1 MLPIFSGCGCFLA
14 MQSRPLHGDWHQ
26 ATAEHSPH
34 LTYTVPPKLDF
45 GESVIISE
53 LVEDSLEISPVV
65 GEMKQRTTHR
75 NRSSEKVRIFYVP
88 LLKDWGKS
96 PREKNRCNKGIYL
109 FTLDHHTLR
118 ASELSSSIEAV
129 LRIPLSM

>member
-1 MLPIFSGCGCFLA
+1 MIKSSEKLVEEFGGSGKYNFVG
-14 MQSRPLHGDWHQ
+14 RDHHQ
-26 ATAEHSPH
+26 AIGRVVITHEAD
-34 LTYTVPPKLDF
+34 V
-45 GESVIISE
+45 GECVIISE

-65 GEMKQRTTHR
+65 GEMKQRTPHR

-96 PREKNRCNKGIYL
+96 PREKNRCNSGIYV

>member
-1 MLPIFSGCGCFLA
+1 MVK
-14 MQSRPLHGDWHQ
+14 SREKF
-26 ATAEHSPH
+26 AEELGGGGKDYFVGRDHH
-34 LTYTVPPKLDF
+34 WAAGRVITHEADI
-45 GESVIISE
+45 GECLIISKS
-53 LVEDSLEISPVV
+53 VEDSLEISPVV
-65 GEMKQRTTHR
+65 GEMKQRTPHR
-75 NRSSEKVRIFYVP
+75 NRSSEKVRNFYVP

-96 PREKNRCNKGIYL
+96 PREKNRCNSGIYV